1 MAMMAS
7 TTTNWTPRDL
17 KSVTEQRRT
26 RMTLVVLVGPTAVG
40 KTALAVRLAKQLS
53 CPIIN
58 CDSRQIYKGM
68 DIGTAVPTP
77 EEMSQVT
84 HYFVRQFD
92 LGQEYSAAR
101 YEQDVLAL
109 MERLSSTSTCALLSG
124 GSMMYVDAVCQ
135 GIDDIPTVDA
145 EVRTRLKARY
155 EHEGLAPLLD
165 ELQQLDPDYY
175 QVVDHMNHK
184 RIIHALE
191 ICHTSGRTYSSFRV
205 RAIRPRPFDIVKVGL
220 QRDRQELFERINQRV
235 DRMMHDGF
243 LDEVRRLYPYRHLNA
258 LNTIGYKEM
267 FRVLDG
273 EWELP
278 MAVERIK
285 KNTRV
290 YAKKQMTW
298 YKRDESIR
306 WFHPDDEAGIL
317 SYIRRH
323 TAANPEGEPHVLA
336 P

>member
-1 MAMMAS
+1 M
-7 TTTNWTPRDL
+7 DL
-17 KSVTEQRRT
+17 TSVTETQHT

-40 KTALAVRLAKQLS
+40 KTALAVRLAQQLV
-53 CPIIN
+53 CPVIN

-68 DIGTAVPTP
+68 DIGTAAPTS
-77 EEMSQVT
+77 EEMSQVP

-92 LGQEYSAAR
+92 LGQDYSAAR

-109 MERLSSTSTCALLSG
+109 MQHLSATTSCALLSG

-145 EVRTRLKARY
+145 EVRATLKARF
-155 EHEGLAPLLD
+155 EQDGLALLLD
-165 ELQQLDPDYY
+165 ELHRLDPDYY
-175 QVVDHMNHK
+175 QVVDPMNHK
-184 RIIHALE
+184 RVIHALE
-191 ICHTSGRTYSSFRV
+191 ICHTSGRTYTSFRV
-205 RAIRPRPFDIVKVGL
+205 RAHRPRPFDIIKIGL
-220 QRDRQELFERINQRV
+220 RRDRQELFERINQRV
-235 DRMMHDGF
+235 DGMMRNGF
-243 LDEVRRLYPYRHLNA
+243 LEEARRLYPYRHLNA

-273 EWELP
+273 EWDLP

-298 YKRDESIR
+298 YQRDASIR
-306 WFHPDDEAGIL
+306 WFHPDDEAAIL
-317 SYIRRH
+317 SYIQQH
-323 TAANPEGEPHVLA
+323 LSSVQ
-336 P
+336 